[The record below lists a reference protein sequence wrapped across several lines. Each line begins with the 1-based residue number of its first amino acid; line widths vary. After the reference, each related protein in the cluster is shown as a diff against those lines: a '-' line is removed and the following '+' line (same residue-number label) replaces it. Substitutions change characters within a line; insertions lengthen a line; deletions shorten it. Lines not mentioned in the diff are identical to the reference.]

1 MKSMANKL
9 ILCKSYFNGVDKSII
24 EHIIK
29 MNKVAGQLEAVGA
42 FVTEED
48 QVAMLLRSLPDS

>member
-1 MKSMANKL
+1 MANKL